1 MHKRSFY
8 VSPDNT
14 DGKSVLLK
22 GKEAH
27 HLASVVRSKPGDVIF
42 AVDGCGTCYSVE
54 LTEINTKSVKGRVL
68 KVLRGFGEP
77 VTEVTLAAGI
87 VKGSRFDW
95 IVEKATELG
104 VKRIIPFISEN
115 SVVSGSNNKLT
126 RWRRIAMSAMKQS
139 LRSAVPEVTE
149 VVPLTRVLTGRTGS
163 VRIIA
168 VNSPVSVD
176 FNQLRARQTSARQKV
191 IVVVGP
197 EGGFTQQ
204 EVDEAVDQ
212 SFIPVTLGQ
221 RRLRTETAAVTVLS
235 IIFNMFGEMR

>member
-1 MHKRSFY
+1 MREY
-8 VSPDNT
+8 N
-14 DGKSVLLK
+14 
-22 GKEAH
+22 
-27 HLASVVRSKPGDVIF
+27 R
-42 AVDGCGTCYSVE
+42 
-54 LTEINTKSVKGRVL
+54 
-68 KVLRGFGEP
+68 
-77 VTEVTLAAGI
+77 
-87 VKGSRFDW
+87 RFDW

-104 VKRIIPFISEN
+104 VKRIIPFTSEN